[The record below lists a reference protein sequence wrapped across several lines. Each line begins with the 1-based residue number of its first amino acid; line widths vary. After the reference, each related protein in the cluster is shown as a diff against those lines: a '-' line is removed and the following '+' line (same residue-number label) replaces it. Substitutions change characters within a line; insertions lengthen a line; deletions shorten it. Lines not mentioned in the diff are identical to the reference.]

1 MSSRIYGEIKR
12 HPWVT
17 LNVEAEGGIQ
27 EVKFLVD
34 TGFDGELA
42 IPRSMTSLFGVSRDF
57 FEVDFADGDREQSMI
72 VQCRVQWLEGYRQVT
87 ALYTDGSNPLL
98 GMELLDDCTVTL
110 ENGGDQRAIII
121 EPFQ

>member
-17 LNVEAEGGIQ
+17 LTVEARSGTQ

-42 IPRSMTSLFGVSRDF
+42 VPRSLTSLFGTSSDY

-72 VQCRVQWLEGYRQVT
+72 VQCHVQWLEGYREVT
-87 ALYTDGSNPLL
+87 ALYTDGDNPLL
-98 GMELLDDCTVTL
+98 GMELLEDCTVTL
-110 ENGGDQRAIII
+110 ENGGDQKAIVI
-121 EPFQ
+121 EVFQ